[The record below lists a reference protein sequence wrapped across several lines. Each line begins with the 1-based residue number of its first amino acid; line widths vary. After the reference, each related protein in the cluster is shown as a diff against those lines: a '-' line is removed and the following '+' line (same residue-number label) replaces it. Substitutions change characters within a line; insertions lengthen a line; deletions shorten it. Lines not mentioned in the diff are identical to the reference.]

1 MAAAEAR
8 AAAAAAPTPAAA
20 DAAPARTPKASA
32 APALQTPKA
41 TPRAPVALAITGR
54 RRGSGS
60 RTPRQVLADALQVR
74 SAKKGFS
81 GALLRL
87 VSDVVQGQKLRKGAR
102 VWLDRGGG
110 AFAAGELLSAP
121 QKESGRC
128 VVKIDGEERAIQC
141 HASQLCPSDRYG
153 ADNEC
158 LVEVDDRCLLR
169 TPSSPSP
176 KECVAVTRPNHDG
189 RLVVRVDGGY
199 QGGGKRACRLVHV
212 GQLEVMDEGWWAA
225 SSPPPPAREE
235 VKEEEASP
243 WVSPDD
249 PVYAPY
255 YRMLRV
261 GAPAAAVAQKM
272 ARDGNDPLKIE
283 ATSVHAAGLIV
294 SSAKVEPGGSVA
306 ALFGNKRGPVLPQK
320 KRRSRTVK
328 ELPLDYH
335 DNDVEGSI
343 WGDVNQLNGIEVHNK
358 DLEKLFVRTTTPD
371 AKKIVQ
377 KRPSPTEQ
385 KEVVL
390 APKRSTNVAIG
401 LAGARLD
408 ALPVEDIRRSVARCD
423 AGAFSKDQLEA
434 LRMATPSQDEALRL
448 SKCDASNNHEKYA
461 EAERFMCRVVLSM
474 GRDAFETRVTALRF
488 RSQFGE
494 RAAHVAAQANDL
506 RRACAGVTSSEALKK
521 LLTYVLRLS
530 KELDDRRS
538 TPRKNTGGFRLH
550 SLLKLADTKAFD
562 RETSALDYVVSMMVA
577 NDDEATLHV
586 FDELPGLRAAQ
597 RASMAHCQREVKN
610 LQHGLSRIS
619 SLIEA
624 CGDNED
630 EVACADA
637 CTAFRDLARGA
648 LKGLESDVNAASDAF
663 RETLSYLREAEQTP
677 EEFFST
683 LTSFEGK
690 FTESRKRCAHRARAE
705 QRRRDEERR
714 RPSAERRIEAK
725 LSRRES
731 APVLHSPKQKTHRRN
746 SSTGA
751 LPQNAALE
759 AMLERRQP
767 RSRSSPADSPPPPPP
782 LHPLSPVAS
791 ETAASPVAA
800 SPPRVPSS
808 PEPPATPPCPP
819 PPALT
824 RRATTPRSDDSD
836 YSCDEDDLAAV
847 ADLDLGH

>member
-1 MAAAEAR
+1 MAAAEREPRQQRHRAGRGRSRAR
-8 AAAAAAPTPAAA
+8 A
-20 DAAPARTPKASA
+20 DAEGQRRPRATNAKN
-32 APALQTPKA
+32 

-102 VWLDRGGG
+102 VWFDRRRR

-128 VVKIDGEERAIQC
+128 VVKIDGEERPIQC

-199 QGGGKRACRLVHV
+199 QGAGNARVGLVHV

-243 WVSPDD
+243 WVLSDD
-249 PVYAPY
+249 PVYSTY

-261 GAPAAAVAQKM
+261 GAPGGRRGPEDG
-272 ARDGNDPLKIE
+272 ARWQR
-283 ATSVHAAGLIV
+283 
-294 SSAKVEPGGSVA
+294 SSADRGHLCTCLRFNCISIQSGTGRLRR
-306 ALFGNKRGPVLPQK
+306 ALFGNKKGPILPQK

-371 AKKIVQ
+371 AKRVVQ

-390 APKRSTNVAIG
+390 ARKEDECSHRSG
-401 LAGARLD
+401 GARLD
-408 ALPVEDIRRSVARCD
+408 SLPVEDIRRSVARCD

-434 LRMATPSQDEALRL
+434 LRMATPSRDEASRL
-448 SKCDASNNHEKYA
+448 K
-461 EAERFMCRVVLSM
+461 SM
-474 GRDAFETRVTALRF
+474 
-488 RSQFGE
+488 
-494 RAAHVAAQANDL
+494 RA
-506 RRACAGVTSSEALKK
+506 TTTK
-521 LLTYVLRLS
+521 
-530 KELDDRRS
+530 S
-538 TPRKNTGGFRLH
+538 TPRR
-550 SLLKLADTKAFD
+550 
-562 RETSALDYVVSMMVA
+562 SAS
-577 NDDEATLHV
+577 
-586 FDELPGLRAAQ
+586 
-597 RASMAHCQREVKN
+597 C
-610 LQHGLSRIS
+610 
-619 SLIEA
+619 
-624 CGDNED
+624 
-630 EVACADA
+630 
-637 CTAFRDLARGA
+637 
-648 LKGLESDVNAASDAF
+648 AASFSCWDG
-663 RETLSYLREAEQTP
+663 TP
-677 EEFFST
+677 
-683 LTSFEGK
+683 
-690 FTESRKRCAHRARAE
+690 
-705 QRRRDEERR
+705 
-714 RPSAERRIEAK
+714 
-725 LSRRES
+725 SRR
-731 APVLHSPKQKTHRRN
+731 V
-746 SSTGA
+746 
-751 LPQNAALE
+751 
-759 AMLERRQP
+759 
-767 RSRSSPADSPPPPPP
+767 
-782 LHPLSPVAS
+782 
-791 ETAASPVAA
+791 
-800 SPPRVPSS
+800 
-808 PEPPATPPCPP
+808 
-819 PPALT
+819 
-824 RRATTPRSDDSD
+824 
-836 YSCDEDDLAAV
+836 CDGV
-847 ADLDLGH
+847 